1 MQRPN
6 MKNEFDEELISW
18 AKAIIVYCKKSCLES
33 VAIQSIVKDV
43 NIYCK
48 FNKI

>member
-6 MKNEFDEELISW
+6 MKNEFDEALISW
-18 AKAIIVYCKKSCLES
+18 TKAIVVYCKKACLHS
-33 VAIQSIVKDV
+33 VAIQSLVKDV

-48 FNKI
+48 